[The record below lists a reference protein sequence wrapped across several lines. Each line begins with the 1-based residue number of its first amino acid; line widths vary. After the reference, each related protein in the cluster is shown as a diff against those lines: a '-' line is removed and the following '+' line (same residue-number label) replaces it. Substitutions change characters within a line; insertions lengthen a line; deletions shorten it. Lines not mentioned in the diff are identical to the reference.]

1 VRAYAGLISVATRV
15 LDLKDKLYS
24 MTDVPL
30 DRQKII
36 GLVKGKLPSD
46 ECTIHGLKLVS
57 GRKFTLVGTPVGQE
71 LKERPEDM
79 PDVMNDLDID
89 VSEYPELMKAFAND
103 QRNTRKIK
111 EAVRDLDIHI
121 MNEPREGKRLLVLDL
136 DYTLM
141 DTKPLT
147 SGALPP
153 KECARPGLHE
163 FLEAV
168 YPYYDLVIWSQTSWV
183 WLETKLVELEM
194 VGSDKDYK
202 IAFVMDK
209 RPMFKVFTRREGK
222 PFTHS
227 VKALK
232 IIWTKFPQWSAS
244 NTVHIDDLSRNF
256 ALNPTSG
263 LKIAAFNDCHT
274 AHGAGDRELYM
285 LLEYL
290 VHIARTVPDFKDV
303 DHKKWKQVVR
313 SLTPTE

>member
-1 VRAYAGLISVATRV
+1 
-15 LDLKDKLYS
+15 
-24 MTDVPL
+24 
-30 DRQKII
+30 
-36 GLVKGKLPSD
+36 
-46 ECTIHGLKLVS
+46 
-57 GRKFTLVGTPVGQE
+57 
-71 LKERPEDM
+71 
-79 PDVMNDLDID
+79 MNDLDID
-89 VSEYPELMKAFAND
+89 VSEYPELMQAFAND

-111 EAVRDLDIHI
+111 EAAKELEIHI
-121 MNEPREGKRLLVLDL
+121 MNEPREGKHLLVLDL

-194 VGSDKDYK
+194 VGSDKNYK

-256 ALNPTSG
+256 ALNPASG
-263 LKIAAFNDCHT
+263 LKISAFNDCHT
-274 AHGAGDRELYM
+274 AHGAADRELYM
-285 LLEYL
+285 LSGYL
-290 VHIARTVPDFKDV
+290 VHIAQTIPDFKKDV

-313 SLTPTE
+313 EMLPHE